1 MAGLG
6 CGLVGITGRGVSRMD
21 ARSVFEGLERNREG
35 VVGKSG
41 GEGKGVVIV

>member
-21 ARSVFEGLERNREG
+21 ARSVCLRGWRETGREWWVRVEEKER
-35 VVGKSG
+35 VW
-41 GEGKGVVIV
+41 